1 MKEVKI
7 ISPLQKIDDLKI
19 NSFGIELYV
28 KRDDLIHAEISGNKW
43 RKLKYNLA
51 EARMLGKKTLLT
63 FGGAFSNHIYATAAA
78 GKEFGF
84 HTIGI
89 IRGKDASEENPTLSF
104 AKSCGMELHFIDR
117 DEYRNKNDQDFL
129 QKLKIEFHDP
139 YIMPEG
145 GANILGAKG
154 CAEIISDINI
164 PFDYIC
170 CPCGTGTTLAGIVM
184 GLKGSS
190 KALGF
195 AVLKGGEFLNAG
207 INNLLTEETKSYSNW
222 SINTDYHFGG
232 YAKFNNLLLD
242 FIGDLEQRHQISY
255 EPIYTGKMMY
265 GIYDLAAKG
274 FFKKGE
280 SRFLSPPFK
289 GWAKETGERIR
300 VIALHTGGLQG
311 LAGIEEKMNNNL

>member
-1 MKEVKI
+1 LKELKI
-7 ISPLQKIDDLKI
+7 ISPLQKIDDAII
-19 NSFGIELYV
+19 NSYGIELYV

-43 RKLKYNLA
+43 RKLKHNLA
-51 EARMLGKKTLLT
+51 EAQALGKKILLS
-63 FGGAFSNHIYATAAA
+63 FGGAYSNHIYALAAA

-117 DEYRNKNDQDFL
+117 GEYRNKNDHEFL
-129 QKLKIEFHDP
+129 QKLKKDFDDP
-139 YIMPEG
+139 YIIPEG
-145 GANILGAKG
+145 GANILGAGG
-154 CAEIISDINI
+154 CAEIISEINI

-170 CPCGTGTTLAGIVM
+170 CPCGTGTTLAGLVT

-190 KALGF
+190 RALGF
-195 AVLKGGEFLNAG
+195 SVLKGGDFLNDEVR
-207 INNLLTEETKSYSNW
+207 NLLPEDAKNYSNW
-222 SINTDYHFGG
+222 YINTDYHFGG
-232 YAKFNNLLLD
+232 YVKFDQALLK
-242 FIGDLEQRHQISY
+242 FINELEQKHQIRY

-280 SRFLSPPFK
+280 
-289 GWAKETGERIR
+289 RI
-300 VIALHTGGLQG
+300 VALHTGGLQG
-311 LAGIEEKMNNNL
+311 LAGLKLKTEGLSG